1 MTLYLLLF
9 TNYGHLP
16 PVGHASTIL
25 NSIRA
30 VTSRPR
36 KDNAPAHHPHPPT
49 PSKATPYP
57 SRIPTTSRK
66 QRRLQT
72 AAPRSRGEQQLATSA
87 KRKRR
92 KRMRQNQS
100 VRTPQVVGKDAQI
113 DEKAM
118 VSSRR
123 PRFFFFFFATP
134 YHHYTAETNNPQTQ
148 TRRWVRRRRHL
159 PMRQSLPNPPPM
171 PPLLRRRPPPLVPQ
185 RARPVDLLHAAG
197 VVLGATNTREIVI
210 RTEME
215 SMQTTRPIL
224 RAVDSLMIP
233 VPILPRGMET
243 DQGRMASM
251 SMAESLGSRANLAI

>member
-123 PRFFFFFFATP
+123 PRFFFFFLQLPITIIRRKLTIRRLRPGDGFADEDTCQCARAFP
-134 YHHYTAETNNPQTQ
+134 T
-148 TRRWVRRRRHL
+148 L
-159 PMRQSLPNPPPM
+159 PRC
-171 PPLLRRRPPPLVPQ
+171 LRSCAGGRRP
-185 RARPVDLLHAAG
+185 
-197 VVLGATNTREIVI
+197 
-210 RTEME
+210 
-215 SMQTTRPIL
+215 S
-224 RAVDSLMIP
+224 SLNAQDRSTSCT
-233 VPILPRGMET
+233 PRGSSWA
-243 DQGRMASM
+243 QPIHARS
-251 SMAESLGSRANLAI
+251 